1 MGGDR
6 GPALVSSGP
15 DSVLKEE
22 MHSKV
27 DRYITHC
34 TASVYKCLINIPMN
48 PMLRPRTK
56 MPFSAPI
63 STNSSASSLQD
74 EQLFE

>member
-6 GPALVSSGP
+6 GPASVSSGP

-22 MHSKV
+22 MHSKE
-27 DRYITHC
+27 DRNITHG
-34 TASVYKCLINIPMN
+34 TASVCKHVINIPMN

-56 MPFSAPI
+56 TPFSAPI

-74 EQLFE
+74 SKNS